1 MITDSGGLIREAYFF
16 EKPSLLLLNQPLWPE
31 LIDAG
36 VSYNCS
42 PNTYTILES
51 FNKLKN
57 KKIVYVSGIL
67 GNGNSRKNIV
77 NIIKEYDRQVY

>member
-1 MITDSGGLIREAYFF
+1 
-16 EKPSLLLLNQPLWPE
+16 
-31 LIDAG
+31 
-36 VSYNCS
+36 SYNCS